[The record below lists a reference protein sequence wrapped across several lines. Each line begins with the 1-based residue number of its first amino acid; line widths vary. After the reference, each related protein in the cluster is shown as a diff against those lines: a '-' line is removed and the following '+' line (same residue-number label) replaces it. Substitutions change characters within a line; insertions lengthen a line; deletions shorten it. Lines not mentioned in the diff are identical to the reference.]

1 MSFSELKI
9 EATKSSPEICMNPEG
24 VIEIRGRSMLEDF
37 TGLNKQIEDWINN
50 YIINSP
56 ESTRIDFY
64 LEYLNTNNIK
74 FYISVLKKIEAVIL
88 QDKKLVI
95 NWYYEEGD
103 EDIFEKGEYISG
115 SLKTGM
121 RFKMLKEGEIKRR
134 ASRSNEI

>member
-1 MSFSELKI
+1 
-9 EATKSSPEICMNPEG
+9 
-24 VIEIRGRSMLEDF
+24 MLEDF
-37 TGLNKQIEDWINN
+37 TGFYKKIEDWINN
-50 YIINSP
+50 YIFNPP

-64 LEYLNTNNIK
+64 LEYLNTTNIK
-74 FYISVLKKIEAVIL
+74 FYISVLKRIETIL
-88 QDKKLVI
+88 LRDKKLVI

-115 SLKTGM
+115 SLKTGV